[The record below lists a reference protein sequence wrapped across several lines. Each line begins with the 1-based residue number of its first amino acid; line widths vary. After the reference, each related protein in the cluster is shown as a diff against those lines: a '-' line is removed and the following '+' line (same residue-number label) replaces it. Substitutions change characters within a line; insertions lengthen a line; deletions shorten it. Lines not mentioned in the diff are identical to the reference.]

1 MSNDRIVQLL
11 RIERECVWRNST
23 NSCDRNCANCDL
35 VQDDKELLEMYE
47 TVINKLETEV
57 TKACWL

>member
-11 RIERECVWRNST
+11 RIERECVLRNSK

-57 TKACWL
+57 TKAWWV